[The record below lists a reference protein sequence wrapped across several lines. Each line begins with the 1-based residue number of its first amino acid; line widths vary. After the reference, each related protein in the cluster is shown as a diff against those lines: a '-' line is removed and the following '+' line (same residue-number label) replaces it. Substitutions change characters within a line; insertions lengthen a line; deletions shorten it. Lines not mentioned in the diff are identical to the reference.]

1 MKVAVIFVLLSLGLF
16 CSVGD
21 ACPDFQNI
29 IDDYLGYSTDV
40 LLAKLAPYEP
50 SDNALEAVRALK
62 DTSDAFTVAERK
74 SVGETL
80 KKMNEKC

>member
-21 ACPDFQNI
+21 ACPDFQKMVN
-29 IDDYLGYSTDV
+29 DYLESSTEA
-40 LLAKLAPYEP
+40 LLADIAPYEP
-50 SDNALEAVRALK
+50 SDNALEAMRALK
-62 DTSDAFTVAERK
+62 QSSDAFTAAERK

-80 KKMNEKC
+80 YKMAKKC